1 MFFIIYVS
9 LSIKITLKH
18 LNTIEYTVPES
29 PPVNKSTVG
38 ASLYCI
44 FAMTY
49 LTYFLYKFKILY
61 D

>member
-38 ASLYCI
+38 VSLYLRNDVFDVFFSI
-44 FAMTY
+44 N
-49 LTYFLYKFKILY
+49 LKY